1 MARIAPAGRAESCSS
16 ALRPPGDPGALPVVV
31 SGLAGDGSTRS
42 GPGES
47 LKWPPESRKTSS
59 IGCEGA

>member
-47 LKWPPESRKTSS
+47 LKWPPER
-59 IGCEGA
+59 